1 MSDHLDEKLVQEIE
15 KIPAFNT
22 GNHDVGPMLPET
34 EKVLSQFFRP
44 FMKRLSDLLHDPR
57 FLWNDL

>member
-1 MSDHLDEKLVQEIE
+1 MREIE